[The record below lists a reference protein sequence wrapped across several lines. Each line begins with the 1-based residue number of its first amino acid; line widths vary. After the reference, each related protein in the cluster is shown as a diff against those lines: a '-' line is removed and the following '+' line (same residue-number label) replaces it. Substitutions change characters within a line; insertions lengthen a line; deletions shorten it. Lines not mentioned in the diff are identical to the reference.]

1 MKNNIL
7 RSLFWK
13 RFPRFKDKGLTI
25 DRITNDFK
33 TNITVFIYKEY
44 QTRLIELNC
53 VDFGDILLY
62 VLDILQKNP
71 DILKEYQE
79 RFKYIMVDEY
89 QDTNVTQYLL
99 LRLLSQNTVISAASA
114 MMTNPFIP
122 GEEPRL
128 KTS

>member
-1 MKNNIL
+1 MI
-7 RSLFWK
+7 
-13 RFPRFKDKGLTI
+13 
-25 DRITNDFK
+25 FK

-99 LRLLSQNTVISAASA
+99 LRLLSQKYRNICCVGDDDQSIYSWKRS
-114 MMTNPFIP
+114 
-122 GEEPRL
+122 RD
-128 KTS
+128 